1 MPIPRPT
8 SVAGA
13 VLVRVTVTVP
23 GADAINV
30 RIAEPVGAMTA
41 LRTSVPGPG
50 AGVVGV
56 VGVVEVSLPHAEQSS
71 TIPSASS
78 AGRVMW
84 LIRNPLL

>member
-1 MPIPRPT
+1 
-8 SVAGA
+8 
-13 VLVRVTVTVP
+13 
-23 GADAINV
+23 
-30 RIAEPVGAMTA
+30 
-41 LRTSVPGPG
+41 
-50 AGVVGV
+50 